1 LEHLLDRRPH
11 LAVLLQAPESQLGD
25 HGHHLLRRR
34 VGLVA
39 ELEVHELLE
48 LALLDPVDGHAGQVD
63 LVPLPGDVHR
73 RLRRDELHQDDAEA
87 VHIALV
93 GKLVA
98 LVILRIHVPWGALGS
113 GGDVRDVEGEEA
125 GEAKVGDLDVE
136 VGVEEDVGGLD
147 VAVHDGWLDGVEVR
161 ERGGRL
167 DGDVEAERPRERALL
182 RAVAVQVVGHRAVG
196 HELVHQEQLPA
207 LARRAPVEHHQVRV
221 PQPRQDRRLV
231 HELLHPPVA
240 VVVQPL
246 HRHHAP
252 VSKYPYID
260 TRCRSRHHRALCSR

>member
-1 LEHLLDRRPH
+1 
-11 LAVLLQAPESQLGD
+11 V
-25 HGHHLLRRR
+25 RRR
-34 VGLVA
+34 G
-39 ELEVHELLE
+39 
-48 LALLDPVDGHAGQVD
+48 
-63 LVPLPGDVHR
+63 
-73 RLRRDELHQDDAEA
+73 RDTLKRDC
-87 VHIALV
+87 L
-93 GKLVA
+93 
-98 LVILRIHVPWGALGS
+98 PWGALGS

-125 GEAKVGDLDVE
+125 GEAKVSDLDVE

-260 TRCRSRHHRALCSR
+260 TSTLTHCYFVSKHQSMKKMLPLSVTMYVYLCRRCRSRHHRALCSR